1 MSYKITVASG
11 KGGTG
16 KTTVAVSIY
25 HMLAQTM
32 ENKVQLVDCDVE
44 EPNDLIF
51 FGEAEPTRSEDILQ
65 MIPRIDTE
73 HCTFC
78 RKCAE
83 YCEFNAIVVL
93 PSAKFAEINHSL
105 CHSCGACLVACP
117 TINAITEYPH
127 AIGKITNYKTNVGEG
142 LLEGKLNVGSA
153 MQTLL
158 IRELKKKVSADNDI
172 VIYDAPPG
180 TSCSAVET
188 TIDADYVLLVTE
200 PTPFGLHDLKIMVE
214 LMKQLNK
221 SFGIIINKAGLG
233 NDQSY
238 RYIRENN
245 LELVGE
251 IPFVTS
257 FASNYAQ
264 GRLTEQIPQKITNS
278 LKAILTQLQSKILS
292 HEGNNHTQR

>member
-1 MSYKITVASG
+1 MSYKIAVASG

-25 HMLAQTM
+25 HMLSQTM
-32 ENKVQLVDCDVE
+32 EGKVQLIDCDVE

-51 FGEAEPTRSEDILQ
+51 FGEAEPTRSEDVLQ
-65 MIPRIDTE
+65 MIPAIDTE
-73 HCTFC
+73 QCTFC

-93 PSAKFAEINHSL
+93 PSVKFAEINPSL
-105 CHSCGACLVACP
+105 CHSCGACLVACQS
-117 TINAITEYPH
+117 NAITEHPH
-127 AIGKITNYKTNVGEG
+127 SIGKITNYKTKIGEG
-142 LLEGKLNVGSA
+142 LLEGRLNVGSA

-158 IRELKKKVSADNDI
+158 IRELKKKVSSDKNI

-200 PTPFGLHDLKIMVE
+200 PTPFGLHDLKITVE

-221 SFGIIINKAGLG
+221 SFGIVINKAGLG
-233 NDQSY
+233 NDESY
-238 RYIRENN
+238 RYIRENK

-251 IPFVTS
+251 IPFVSS

-264 GRLTEQIPQKITNS
+264 GRLLEQIPTEITNS
-278 LKAILTQLQSKILS
+278 LNAILTHLQSKILS
-292 HEGNNHTQR
+292 HEGNYHTQR

>member
-1 MSYKITVASG
+1 MSYKIAVASG

-25 HMLAQTM
+25 HRLAETM
-32 ENKVQLVDCDVE
+32 QGKVQLVDCDVE

-51 FGEAEPTRSEDILQ
+51 FSEAESAGAEDVLQ
-65 MIPRIDTE
+65 MIPSIDTAQ
-73 HCTFC
+73 CTFC

-93 PSAKFAEINHSL
+93 PTAKFAEINPSL
-105 CHSCGACLVACP
+105 CHSCGACLVACQS
-117 TINAITEYPH
+117 NAITEYPH
-127 AIGKITNYKTNVGEG
+127 SIGKITNYNTKDGEG

-158 IRELKKKVSADNDI
+158 IRELKKKVSADKDI

-188 TIDADYVLLVTE
+188 TIDADYVMLVTE

-221 SFGIIINKAGLG
+221 DFGIVINKAGLG
-233 NDQSY
+233 NDESY
-238 RYIRENN
+238 RFIRKYN
-245 LELVGE
+245 LELIGE
-251 IPFVTS
+251 IPFVSS

-264 GRLTEQIPQKITNS
+264 GRLLENIPPEITKS
-278 LKAILTQLQSKILS
+278 LNAILTRLQSKILS

>member
-1 MSYKITVASG
+1 MSYKIAVASG

-25 HMLAQTM
+25 HRLAETM
-32 ENKVQLVDCDVE
+32 QGKVQLVDCDVE

-51 FGEAEPTRSEDILQ
+51 FSEAESVGAEDVLQ
-65 MIPRIDTE
+65 MIPSIDTAQ
-73 HCTFC
+73 CTFC

-93 PSAKFAEINHSL
+93 PTAKFAEINPSL
-105 CHSCGACLVACP
+105 CHSCGACLVACQS
-117 TINAITEYPH
+117 NAITEYPH
-127 AIGKITNYKTNVGEG
+127 SIGKITNYNTKDGEG

-158 IRELKKKVSADNDI
+158 IRELKKKVSADKDI

-188 TIDADYVLLVTE
+188 TIDADYVMLVTE

-221 SFGIIINKAGLG
+221 DFGIVINKAGLG
-233 NDQSY
+233 NDESY
-238 RYIRENN
+238 RFIRKYN
-245 LELVGE
+245 LELIGE
-251 IPFVTS
+251 IPFVSS

-264 GRLTEQIPQKITNS
+264 GRLLENIPPEITKS
-278 LKAILTQLQSKILS
+278 LNAILTRLQSKILS

>member
-1 MSYKITVASG
+1 MSCKIAVASG

-25 HMLAQTM
+25 HMLAQTSKG
-32 ENKVQLVDCDVE
+32 KVQLVDCDVE

-51 FGEAEPTRSEDILQ
+51 FDDAEEAGAEDVLQ
-65 MIPRIDTE
+65 MIPAIDTE
-73 HCTFC
+73 KCTFC

-93 PSAKFAEINHSL
+93 PTAQFAEINSSL

-117 TINAITEYPH
+117 SNAITEHPH
-127 AIGKITNYKTNVGEG
+127 PIGKISHYKTKVGEG
-142 LLEGKLNVGSA
+142 LLEGKLNIGSA
-153 MQTLL
+153 MQTML
-158 IRELKKKVSADNDI
+158 IRELKKKVAPNREI
-172 VIYDAPPG
+172 VIYDGPPG

-200 PTPFGLHDLKIMVE
+200 PTPFGLHDLKITVE

-221 SFGIIINKAGLG
+221 AFGIIINKAGLG
-233 NDQSY
+233 NEDIY
-238 RYIRENN
+238 HYIRQNN
-245 LELVGE
+245 LELLGE
-251 IPFVTS
+251 IPFANS

-264 GRLTEQIPQKITNS
+264 GKLLETLPPEITKS
-278 LKAILTQLQSKILS
+278 LKNVLNRLQAKILS
-292 HEGNNHTQR
+292 HEGNNLT